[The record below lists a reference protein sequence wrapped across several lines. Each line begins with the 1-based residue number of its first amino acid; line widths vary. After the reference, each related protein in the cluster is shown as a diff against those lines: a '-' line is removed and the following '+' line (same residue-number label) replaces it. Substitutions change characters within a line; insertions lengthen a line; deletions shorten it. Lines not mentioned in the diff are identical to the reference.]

1 MLTNPFPTRRS
12 SDLNGRCQ
20 RLNGTR
26 KSRRLFEQRDPGRA
40 ARVQPIMVTIYPE
53 RDTPAVL
60 KEFVSAFHPLLIGL
74 TGSPAAVAATLS
86 RFGIHASRQ
95 QRDGSSAY
103 LMDRSEEHTSEL
115 QSLMRISYAVFCL
128 KQKNI

>member
-1 MLTNPFPTRRS
+1 
-12 SDLNGRCQ
+12 
-20 RLNGTR
+20 
-26 KSRRLFEQRDPGRA
+26 
-40 ARVQPIMVTIYPE
+40 MVTIYPE

-103 LMDRSEEHTSEL
+103 LMDRSAMTYLMGPEGKRSEEHTSEL

-128 KQKNI
+128 KNKIKQTTKTASHLTPYHT

>member
-1 MLTNPFPTRRS
+1 MISVKKYSMFFLTSRRRHTRCA
-12 SDLNGRCQ
+12 LVTGVQTCA
-20 RLNGTR
+20 LPIYGTR

-74 TGSPAAVAATLS
+74 TGRPAAVAATLS
-86 RFGIHASRQ
+86 PFVIHASLQ
-95 QRDGSSAY
+95 QRDGSR
-103 LMDRSEEHTSEL
+103 DRNTAL
-115 QSLMRISYAVFCL
+115 
-128 KQKNI
+128 

>member
-1 MLTNPFPTRRS
+1 
-12 SDLNGRCQ
+12 
-20 RLNGTR
+20 
-26 KSRRLFEQRDPGRA
+26 
-40 ARVQPIMVTIYPE
+40 MVTIYPE

-103 LMDRSEEHTSEL
+103 LMDRSAMTKSEEHTSEL

-128 KQKNI
+128 KKKTNTKINNNPHKH